1 MLPGGVVFEGR
12 QGERLREWS
21 FAPLTGAVELA
32 ITEAARGAGSLPRRV
47 TAVLAAALGEVG
59 GGAAS
64 FETVRS
70 LCVADRQ
77 YLMRQL
83 AVRLGLEEDWL
94 STSCARCG
102 SSFDV
107 PIRYSE
113 LPVKPA
119 GDGFPYAAAETS
131 LGRLRLRVATGADQE
146 AVAGIEDPEEARQRL
161 ARRCLT
167 EPVPGP
173 LSEQDLQRIEGA
185 LEQVSPEV
193 VTRAQAA
200 CIDCGEPY
208 ELYLDPYVCLSRAGT
223 EIFADIHTLA
233 SAYHWS
239 EKEILGLPRERRRLY
254 LSLLDRARGMA
265 D

>member
-1 MLPGGVVFEGR
+1 MLPGGVVLEGR
-12 QGERLREWS
+12 QGERLRDWS

-32 ITEAARGAGSLPRRV
+32 IAEAARGTGILPRRV

-59 GGAAS
+59 SGEADP
-64 FETVRS
+64 ETVRS

-77 YLMRQL
+77 FLMRQL

-94 STSCARCG
+94 SATCQKCR

-119 GDGFPYAAAETS
+119 GEGFPFTEAETR

-146 AVAGIEDPEEARQRL
+146 VVARIDDPAEARRHL
-161 ARRCLT
+161 ARRCLV

-173 LSEQDLQRIEGA
+173 LFEEDLASIEAA
-185 LEQVSPEV
+185 LEEVSPEI
-193 VTRAQAA
+193 VTRVQAA
-200 CIDCGEPY
+200 CVDCGEPA
-208 ELYLDPYVCLSRAGT
+208 ELDLDPYVCLSRAGT

-239 EKEILGLPRERRRLY
+239 EKEILDLPRDRRQLY
-254 LSLLDRARGMA
+254 ISLLDRARGMA